1 MQTLLVNYLLPFAQ
15 FLSAIFILCYSFK
28 QEQRRLYLIVF
39 FFVVCV
45 VRWFM

>member
-1 MQTLLVNYLLPFAQ
+1 MQPLLVNYLIPFVQ

-28 QEQRRLYLIVF
+28 KEQRRLYLIVF
-39 FFVVCV
+39 FVVVCV